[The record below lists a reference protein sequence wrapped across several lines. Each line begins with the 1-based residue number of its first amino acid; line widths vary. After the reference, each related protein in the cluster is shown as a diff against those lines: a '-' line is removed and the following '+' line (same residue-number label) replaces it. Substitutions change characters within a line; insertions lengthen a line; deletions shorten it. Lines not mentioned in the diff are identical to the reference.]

1 MTRPLHVLGLNA
13 FLHDSA
19 AALLRDG
26 EVVAF
31 AEEERFVRRR
41 HTGEFPEA
49 AIAWCLAEAGIA
61 PAEVDAVAFSW
72 SPWLGLSRRLLGAF
86 HRLATAPRRLAAQG
100 GKWRAVRDVPRR
112 MAALGFGAQ
121 VRFLPHH
128 ECHAAAAFL
137 GSPFP
142 RAVVGVVDGA
152 GEVATTSW
160 YLADGDG
167 MELLSWTPYPHS
179 VGLVYGAVTEFL
191 GFAHDADE
199 GKTMGLAPWG
209 RPALRDRFASLL
221 GSAGDG
227 RIRTDLAAFD
237 WGGSWWTPR
246 FEAIAGPPRRPGEP
260 ILPRHEDVAWAVQ
273 DLVERVVA
281 GAATEVHALAAR
293 RGSPVDD
300 LVLTGGVAL
309 NSVLNGKLLG
319 TTPFARLHLL
329 PTGGDAGTAL
339 GAALLADRERVPSRG
354 RRPVDTPFLGPSS
367 GRDECG
373 RALAAAGL
381 SFVDLGDGIVDRA
394 AEALAAGRIVG
405 WFQGRMEAGPR
416 ALGNR
421 SILGDPR
428 DPGLKD
434 RLNRQV
440 KRRESFRPF
449 GPAVRLPDAS
459 RFFEVDRPLPHMLVV
474 VPATEEGRR
483 LLPAVVHVDGSARVQ
498 TVTAADNP
506 RFDALLAAFGA
517 RTGVPVLLNT
527 SLNVA
532 GEPMAAVADDAVR
545 TFLAGGLDA
554 LALGDLWVERGGGGA

>member
-1 MTRPLHVLGLNA
+1 MARPLHVLGLNA

-26 EVVAF
+26 EVIAF
-31 AEEERFVRRR
+31 AEEERFARRR
-41 HTGEFPEA
+41 HTGEFPA
-49 AIAWCLAEAGIA
+49 RAISWCLAEAGIA
-61 PAEVDAVAFSW
+61 PAEVDVVAFSW
-72 SPWLGLSRRLLGAF
+72 SPWLGLPRRLLGAF
-86 HRLATAPRRLAAQG
+86 HRLATAPGRLVAQG
-100 GKWRAVRDVPRR
+100 GKWRAVRGVPRR
-112 MAALGFGAQ
+112 LAALGFPAP

-160 YLADGDG
+160 YLADGVG

-209 RPALRDRFASLL
+209 GPALRDPFSGLL

-246 FEAIAGPPRRPGEP
+246 FEAIAGAPRRAGES
-260 ILPRHEDVAWAVQ
+260 IESRHEDVAFAVQ
-273 DLVERVVA
+273 DLVERVVV

-293 RGSPVDD
+293 RGPPVDD
-300 LVLTGGVAL
+300 LVFTGGVAL

-319 TTPFARLHLL
+319 STPFARLHLL

-339 GAALLADRERVPSRG
+339 GAALLADRERVPSRE
-354 RRPVDTPFLGPSS
+354 RRAVETPYLGPSS
-367 GRDECG
+367 GRDECVG
-373 RALAAAGL
+373 ALGAAGL
-381 SFVDLGDGIVDRA
+381 SFVDLGDAIVERA

-421 SILGDPR
+421 SILADPR
-428 DPGLKD
+428 EAGMKD

-440 KRRESFRPF
+440 KRREAFRPF
-449 GPAVRLPDAS
+449 GPAVRLSDAP

-474 VPATEEGRR
+474 VPATEEGKR

-498 TVTAADNP
+498 TVTAEENP
-506 RFDALLAAFGA
+506 RFDALLGAFGA

-532 GEPMAAVADDAVR
+532 GEPIAAVADDAVR
-545 TFLAGGLDA
+545 TFVAGGLDA
-554 LALGDLWVERGGGGA
+554 LALGDLWVDRPGSGA